1 MFAELVELGKR
12 VRKGH
17 DALKEEKCSWDII
30 IDKEGNYLNQLI
42 PCNEIVEAENLTA
55 KKGKARLLLD
65 KPEETLGLDK
75 PEKYLEKLDEYKDVQ
90 EELSPVLSFYNKPE
104 EVIKALA
111 AFMALP
117 QSKRNGNM
125 TFFYEHNKERPLSLE
140 RVQEAIKSKMKDGEL
155 EEKICS
161 WDIII
166 DKDGNYKGLNRCDSP
181 LKSERIQSTTQEARF
196 LLDKAETTFGYG
208 KYRMY
213 LEKLYQYK
221 DISALSPIFSFY
233 NKPEEVNK
241 VRKAFLEL
249 PQAKQKGNLTFMV
262 DSERVL
268 SNESVRN
275 AIKKKYEE
283 GLSSKKQGDR
293 LCAVCGT
300 NNYPIL
306 DEPHGSVKLPKGQTS
321 GSMLVSYNT
330 NAFES
335 YNLKGNLNSGICT
348 NCARNYIEALQ
359 HLVGN
364 RHEITTE
371 KGEKKFKFSNSQK
384 ISDDTIALFWTKE
397 PNDDIDPF
405 SDICQPTE
413 ERVRKLF
420 SSIITGDNQRVNSE
434 LENYFY
440 CCTMSSAAARIAVR
454 DWMAISVSQYQK
466 DLKQWF
472 DDIATIKDGETYYPG
487 INSIL
492 NNCIKKKT
500 KSTQSDLKAKARI
513 GSILWHAALTNAPLP
528 LMILQSVLTQIEH
541 EKTTKYCKTFS
552 SEKSTVIRLV
562 LNRNIKKTY
571 YMKKELDE
579 QNESK
584 AYLCGRLFA
593 LICLLQY
600 KAHEGKEVNSSIRD
614 RFFTSAS
621 SNPSRAMSILLTKYV
636 PVYQKK
642 TKGAYTK
649 SITEIA
655 SRIEHFPEKLTLTER
670 GEFALGY
677 YYQYAAKKNENSNDN
692 D

>member
-17 DALKEEKCSWDII
+17 DALKEEKCSWDIV
-30 IDKEGNYLNQLI
+30 IDKEGNFLDLI
-42 PCNEIVEAENLTA
+42 PCDITIEAENLTA

-65 KPEETLGLDK
+65 KPEETLGFDEDK
-75 PEKYLEKLDEYKDVQ
+75 HEKYIAKLAEYKDIQ
-90 EELSPVLSFYNKPE
+90 E
-104 EVIKALA
+104 
-111 AFMALP
+111 
-117 QSKRNGNM
+117 
-125 TFFYEHNKERPLSLE
+125 
-140 RVQEAIKSKMKDGEL
+140 
-155 EEKICS
+155 
-161 WDIII
+161 
-166 DKDGNYKGLNRCDSP
+166 
-181 LKSERIQSTTQEARF
+181 
-196 LLDKAETTFGYG
+196 
-208 KYRMY
+208 
-213 LEKLYQYK
+213 
-221 DISALSPIFSFY
+221 LSPIFYFY
-233 NKPEEVNK
+233 DKSDEVEK
-241 VRKAFLEL
+241 VRKVFLEL
-249 PQAKQKGNLTFMV
+249 PQAKQKGNMTFML

-268 SNESVRN
+268 SNENVRK

-283 GLSSKKQGDR
+283 SLNIKKQGTH

-321 GSMLVSYNT
+321 GSMLVSYNM

-348 NCARNYIEALQ
+348 NCARNYIEALRY
-359 HLVGN
+359 LVGN

-371 KGEKKFKFSNSQK
+371 KEEKKYKFTNRQK

-397 PNDDIDPF
+397 PDDDIDPF

-420 SSIITGDNQRVNSE
+420 SSIITGDKQRVNTE
-434 LENYFY
+434 MENYFY

-466 DLKQWF
+466 NLQQWF
-472 DDIATIKDGETYYPG
+472 DDIETLKDGEILYPG

-492 NNCIKKKT
+492 SSSIKKKT
-500 KSTQSDLKAKARI
+500 KPTQSDVKARARI

-541 EKTTKYCKTFS
+541 DYFS
-552 SEKSTVIRLV
+552 PEKSTVIRLV
-562 LNRNIKKTY
+562 LNRNINNTY
-571 YMKKELDE
+571 HMKKELDE

-593 LICLLQY
+593 LICQLQY

-636 PVYQKK
+636 PIYQKK
-642 TKGAYTK
+642 KKGAYTK

>member
-12 VRKGH
+12 VHKGH

-30 IDKEGNYLNQLI
+30 IDTEGNFLNLI
-42 PCNEIVEAENLTA
+42 HCDISIEAENLTA

-75 PEKYLEKLDEYKDVQ
+75 DKHEKYLTKLAEYKDVQ
-90 EELSPVLSFYNKPE
+90 ELSPVFCFYDKPE
-104 EVIKALA
+104 EVEKA
-111 AFMALP
+111 
-117 QSKRNGNM
+117 R
-125 TFFYEHNKERPLSLE
+125 
-140 RVQEAIKSKMKDGEL
+140 
-155 EEKICS
+155 
-161 WDIII
+161 
-166 DKDGNYKGLNRCDSP
+166 
-181 LKSERIQSTTQEARF
+181 
-196 LLDKAETTFGYG
+196 
-208 KYRMY
+208 
-213 LEKLYQYK
+213 
-221 DISALSPIFSFY
+221 
-233 NKPEEVNK
+233 K
-241 VRKAFLEL
+241 VFWEL
-249 PQAKQKGNLTFMV
+249 PQAKQKGNMTFMV
-262 DSERVL
+262 DDERLL
-268 SNESVRN
+268 SKEVVRN

-283 GLSSKKQGDR
+283 GLRSKRNGYR
-293 LCAVCGT
+293 LCSVCGT
-300 NNYPIL
+300 DTYPIL

-359 HLVGN
+359 YLVGN
-364 RHEITTE
+364 RDESPTE
-371 KGEKKFKFSNSQK
+371 KGETKFKYTNRQR

-397 PNDDIDPF
+397 PNEDIDPS
-405 SDICQPTE
+405 SDIYQPTE
-413 ERVRKLF
+413 ERVRLLF
-420 SSIITGDNQRVNSE
+420 SSITIGNRERVNTDV
-434 LENYFY
+434 ENYFY

-466 DLKQWF
+466 NLQQWF
-472 DDIATIKDGETYYPG
+472 DDIATVKDGETFYPG
-487 INSIL
+487 INIIL
-492 NNCIKKKT
+492 NSCIKKKT
-500 KSTQSDLKAKARI
+500 KPTQSDSKAKARI
-513 GSILWHAALTNAPLP
+513 GSILWHAALTNTSLP
-528 LMILQSVLTQIEH
+528 LIILQSVLTQIEH
-541 EKTTKYCKTFS
+541 DYFS
-552 SEKSTVIRLV
+552 PEKSTVIRLV
-562 LNRNIKKTY
+562 LNRNIKNTY

-593 LICLLQY
+593 LICQLQF
-600 KAHEGKEVNSSIRD
+600 KAQGQVNSSIRD
-614 RFFTSAS
+614 RFFASAS

-655 SRIEHFPEKLTLTER
+655 SRIELFPEKLTLTER

>member
-30 IDKEGNYLNQLI
+30 IDKEGNFLNQII
-42 PCNEIVEAENLTA
+42 PCNEIIEAENLTA

-65 KPEETLGLDK
+65 KPEETLGFDK
-75 PEKYLEKLDEYKDVQ
+75 DKHEKYISKLFEYKDVQ
-90 EELSPVLSFYNKPE
+90 ELSPVFSFYDKPE
-104 EVIKALA
+104 EV
-111 AFMALP
+111 
-117 QSKRNGNM
+117 
-125 TFFYEHNKERPLSLE
+125 E
-140 RVQEAIKSKMKDGEL
+140 
-155 EEKICS
+155 
-161 WDIII
+161 
-166 DKDGNYKGLNRCDSP
+166 
-181 LKSERIQSTTQEARF
+181 
-196 LLDKAETTFGYG
+196 
-208 KYRMY
+208 
-213 LEKLYQYK
+213 
-221 DISALSPIFSFY
+221 
-233 NKPEEVNK
+233 K

-262 DSERVL
+262 DSERIL

-306 DEPHGSVKLPKGQTS
+306 DEPHGSVKLPKGQTA

-359 HLVGN
+359 YLAGN
-364 RHEITTE
+364 GHNITSE
-371 KGEKKFKFSNSQK
+371 KGETKFKYSNRQK

-466 DLKQWF
+466 NLQQWF
-472 DDIATIKDGETYYPG
+472 NDIATIKDGETFYPG

-492 NNCIKKKT
+492 NSCIKKKT
-500 KSTQSDLKAKARI
+500 KPTQSDVKAKARI
-513 GSILWHAALTNAPLP
+513 GAILWHAALTNTSLP

-541 EKTTKYCKTFS
+541 DYFS
-552 SEKSTVIRLV
+552 PEKSTVIRLV

-579 QNESK
+579 KNESK

-593 LICLLQY
+593 LICQLQY
-600 KAHEGKEVNSSIRD
+600 KAQGDVNSSIKD
-614 RFFTSAS
+614 RFFASAS

-655 SRIEHFPEKLTLTER
+655 SRIEHFPERLTLTER

-677 YYQYAAKKNENSNDN
+677 YHQYAYKKNENSND
-692 D
+692 

>member
-30 IDKEGNYLNQLI
+30 IDKEGNFLNLI
-42 PCNEIVEAENLTA
+42 PCDITIEAENLTA

-196 LLDKAETTFGYG
+196 LLDKAETTFGYD

-262 DSERVL
+262 DSERLL

-283 GLSSKKQGDR
+283 GLSLKKQGTC

-359 HLVGN
+359 YLVGN

-371 KGEKKFKFSNSQK
+371 KGEKKFKFSNRQK

-397 PNDDIDPF
+397 PDDDIDPF

-413 ERVRKLF
+413 ERVRELF
-420 SSIITGDNQRVNSE
+420 SSITTGDHERVNTE
-434 LENYFY
+434 VENYFY

-466 DLKQWF
+466 NLKQWF

-614 RFFTSAS
+614 RFFASAS

-636 PVYQKK
+636 PIYQKK

-677 YYQYAAKKNENSNDN
+677 YYQYAAKKNENSNYN

>member
-17 DALKEEKCSWDII
+17 DALKEEKCNWDII
-30 IDKEGNYLNQLI
+30 LDKEGNFLNLI
-42 PCNEIVEAENLTA
+42 PCDITIEAENLTS

-65 KPEETLGLDK
+65 KPEETLGFDEDK
-75 PEKYLEKLDEYKDVQ
+75 HEKYIAKLAEYKDIQ
-90 EELSPVLSFYNKPE
+90 ELSPV
-104 EVIKALA
+104 
-111 AFMALP
+111 
-117 QSKRNGNM
+117 
-125 TFFYEHNKERPLSLE
+125 
-140 RVQEAIKSKMKDGEL
+140 
-155 EEKICS
+155 
-161 WDIII
+161 
-166 DKDGNYKGLNRCDSP
+166 
-181 LKSERIQSTTQEARF
+181 
-196 LLDKAETTFGYG
+196 
-208 KYRMY
+208 
-213 LEKLYQYK
+213 
-221 DISALSPIFSFY
+221 FSFY
-233 NKPEEVNK
+233 DKSEEVEK
-241 VRKAFLEL
+241 VRKVFLEL
-249 PQAKQKGNLTFMV
+249 PQTKQKGNLTFMI
-262 DSERVL
+262 DSERL
-268 SNESVRN
+268 LTNENVRT

-283 GLSSKKQGDR
+283 CLSSKKQGTR

-359 HLVGN
+359 YLVGN

-371 KGEKKFKFSNSQK
+371 NGEKKYKFTNLQK

-397 PNDDIDPF
+397 PDGDIDPF

-420 SSIITGDNQRVNSE
+420 SSIIIGDNQRVNTE
-434 LENYFY
+434 IENYFY

-466 DLKQWF
+466 NLQQWF
-472 DDIATIKDGETYYPG
+472 NDIETVKDGKILYLG

-492 NNCIKKKT
+492 SSCIKKKT
-500 KSTQSDLKAKARI
+500 KPTQSDVKAKARI
-513 GSILWHAALTNAPLP
+513 GSILWHAALTNTSLP

-541 EKTTKYCKTFS
+541 DYFS
-552 SEKSTVIRLV
+552 PEKSTVIRLV
-562 LNRNIKKTY
+562 LNRNIKSTY

-579 QNESK
+579 QNDSK

-593 LICLLQY
+593 LICQLQY
-600 KAHEGKEVNSSIRD
+600 KAHDGKDVNSSIRD
-614 RFFTSAS
+614 RFFASAS

-636 PVYQKK
+636 PIYQKK

-649 SITEIA
+649 VITEIA
-655 SRIEHFPEKLTLTER
+655 ARIEHFPEKLTLTER

>member
-17 DALKEEKCSWDII
+17 DALKEEKCNWDII
-30 IDKEGNYLNQLI
+30 LDKEGNFLNLI
-42 PCNEIVEAENLTA
+42 PCDITIEAEKKKK

-65 KPEETLGLDK
+65 KPEETLGFDEDK
-75 PEKYLEKLDEYKDVQ
+75 HEKYIAKLAEYKDIQ
-90 EELSPVLSFYNKPE
+90 E
-104 EVIKALA
+104 
-111 AFMALP
+111 
-117 QSKRNGNM
+117 
-125 TFFYEHNKERPLSLE
+125 
-140 RVQEAIKSKMKDGEL
+140 
-155 EEKICS
+155 
-161 WDIII
+161 
-166 DKDGNYKGLNRCDSP
+166 
-181 LKSERIQSTTQEARF
+181 
-196 LLDKAETTFGYG
+196 
-208 KYRMY
+208 
-213 LEKLYQYK
+213 
-221 DISALSPIFSFY
+221 LSPIFYFY
-233 NKPEEVNK
+233 DKSDEVEK
-241 VRKAFLEL
+241 VRKVFLEL
-249 PQAKQKGNLTFMV
+249 PQAKQKGNMTFML

-268 SNESVRN
+268 SNENVRK

-283 GLSSKKQGDR
+283 SLNIKKQGTH

-335 YNLKGNLNSGICT
+335 FNLKGNLNSGICT

-359 HLVGN
+359 YLVGN
-364 RHEITTE
+364 GHEITTE
-371 KGEKKFKFSNSQK
+371 KGEKKFKFSNRQK

-397 PNDDIDPF
+397 PDDDVDPF

-466 DLKQWF
+466 NLQQWF
-472 DDIATIKDGETYYPG
+472 EDIATIKDGETFYPG

-492 NNCIKKKT
+492 NSCIKKKT
-500 KSTQSDLKAKARI
+500 KPTQSDVKAKARI
-513 GSILWHAALTNAPLP
+513 GAILWHAALTNTSLP

-541 EKTTKYCKTFS
+541 DYFS
-552 SEKSTVIRLV
+552 PEKSTVIRLV
-562 LNRNIKKTY
+562 LNRNINNTY
-571 YMKKELDE
+571 HMKKELDE

-593 LICLLQY
+593 LICQLQY
-600 KAHEGKEVNSSIRD
+600 KAQGEVNSSIKD
-614 RFFTSAS
+614 RFFASAS
-621 SNPSRAMSILLTKYV
+621 SNPSRAMSVLLTKYV

-655 SRIEHFPEKLTLTER
+655 SRIEHFPERLTLTER
-670 GEFALGY
+670 GEFALGF
-677 YYQYAAKKNENSNDN
+677 YYQYAYKKNENSND
-692 D
+692 

>member
-17 DALKEEKCSWDII
+17 DALKEEKCNWDII
-30 IDKEGNYLNQLI
+30 LDKEGNFLNLI
-42 PCNEIVEAENLTA
+42 PCDITIEAENLTS

-65 KPEETLGLDK
+65 KPEETLGFDEDK
-75 PEKYLEKLDEYKDVQ
+75 HEKYIAKLAEYKDIQ
-90 EELSPVLSFYNKPE
+90 ELSPV
-104 EVIKALA
+104 
-111 AFMALP
+111 
-117 QSKRNGNM
+117 
-125 TFFYEHNKERPLSLE
+125 
-140 RVQEAIKSKMKDGEL
+140 
-155 EEKICS
+155 
-161 WDIII
+161 
-166 DKDGNYKGLNRCDSP
+166 
-181 LKSERIQSTTQEARF
+181 
-196 LLDKAETTFGYG
+196 
-208 KYRMY
+208 
-213 LEKLYQYK
+213 
-221 DISALSPIFSFY
+221 FSFY
-233 NKPEEVNK
+233 DKSEEVEK
-241 VRKAFLEL
+241 VRKVFLEL
-249 PQAKQKGNLTFMV
+249 PQTKQKGNLTFMI
-262 DSERVL
+262 DSERL
-268 SNESVRN
+268 LTNENVRT

-283 GLSSKKQGDR
+283 CLSSKKQGTR

-359 HLVGN
+359 YLVGN
-364 RHEITTE
+364 GYEITTE
-371 KGEKKFKFSNSQK
+371 KGEKKYKFTNRQK

-397 PNDDIDPF
+397 PDDDIDPF

-420 SSIITGDNQRVNSE
+420 SSIITGDNQRVNTE
-434 LENYFY
+434 IENYFY

-466 DLKQWF
+466 NLQQWF
-472 DDIATIKDGETYYPG
+472 YDIETVKDGKILYLG

-492 NNCIKKKT
+492 SSCIKKKT
-500 KSTQSDLKAKARI
+500 KPTQSDVKAKARI
-513 GSILWHAALTNAPLP
+513 GSILWHAALTNTSLP

-541 EKTTKYCKTFS
+541 DYFS
-552 SEKSTVIRLV
+552 PEKSTVIRLV
-562 LNRNIKKTY
+562 LNRNIKSTY

-579 QNESK
+579 QNDSK

-593 LICLLQY
+593 LICQLQY
-600 KAHEGKEVNSSIRD
+600 KAHDGKDVNSSIRD
-614 RFFTSAS
+614 RFFASAS

-636 PVYQKK
+636 PIYQKK

-649 SITEIA
+649 VITEIA
-655 SRIEHFPEKLTLTER
+655 ARIEHFPEKLTLTER

>member
-17 DALKEEKCSWDII
+17 DALKEEKCNLDII
-30 IDKEGNYLNQLI
+30 LDKEGNFLNLI
-42 PCNEIVEAENLTA
+42 PCDITIEAENLTS

-65 KPEETLGLDK
+65 KPEETLGFDEDK
-75 PEKYLEKLDEYKDVQ
+75 HEKYIAKLAEYKDIQ
-90 EELSPVLSFYNKPE
+90 ELSPV
-104 EVIKALA
+104 
-111 AFMALP
+111 
-117 QSKRNGNM
+117 
-125 TFFYEHNKERPLSLE
+125 
-140 RVQEAIKSKMKDGEL
+140 
-155 EEKICS
+155 
-161 WDIII
+161 
-166 DKDGNYKGLNRCDSP
+166 
-181 LKSERIQSTTQEARF
+181 
-196 LLDKAETTFGYG
+196 
-208 KYRMY
+208 
-213 LEKLYQYK
+213 
-221 DISALSPIFSFY
+221 FSFY
-233 NKPEEVNK
+233 DKSEEVEK
-241 VRKAFLEL
+241 VRKVFLEL
-249 PQAKQKGNLTFMV
+249 PQTKQKGNLTFMI
-262 DSERVL
+262 DSERL
-268 SNESVRN
+268 LTNENVRT

-283 GLSSKKQGDR
+283 CLSSKKQGTR
-293 LCAVCGT
+293 LCAVCGM

-359 HLVGN
+359 YLVGN

-371 KGEKKFKFSNSQK
+371 NGEKKYKFTNRQK

-397 PNDDIDPF
+397 PDDDIDPF
-405 SDICQPTE
+405 SDICHPNE
-413 ERVRKLF
+413 ERVRQLF
-420 SSIITGDNQRVNSE
+420 SSIATGDHKKVNTDVD
-434 LENYFY
+434 NYFY

-454 DWMAISVSQYQK
+454 DWIAISVSQYQK
-466 DLKQWF
+466 NLKQWF
-472 DDIATIKDGETYYPG
+472 DDIATIKEGETYYPG
-487 INSIL
+487 IDSIL
-492 NNCIKKKT
+492 NSCIKKKKKKKLT
-500 KSTQSDLKAKARI
+500 DSDVKAKARI

-541 EKTTKYCKTFS
+541 DYFS
-552 SEKSTVIRLV
+552 PEKSTVIRLV
-562 LNRNIKKTY
+562 LNRNIKSTY

-579 QNESK
+579 QNDSK

-593 LICLLQY
+593 LICQLQY
-600 KAHEGKEVNSSIRD
+600 KAHDGKVVNSSIRD
-614 RFFTSAS
+614 RFFASAS

-636 PVYQKK
+636 PIYQKK

-649 SITEIA
+649 VITEIA
-655 SRIEHFPEKLTLTER
+655 ARIEHFPEKLTLTER

>member
-17 DALKEEKCSWDII
+17 DALKEEKCSWDIV
-30 IDKEGNYLNQLI
+30 IDKEGHFLNLI
-42 PCNEIVEAENLTA
+42 PCDITIEAENLTA

-65 KPEETLGLDK
+65 KPEETLGFDEDK
-75 PEKYLEKLDEYKDVQ
+75 HEKYIAKLAEYKDIQ
-90 EELSPVLSFYNKPE
+90 E
-104 EVIKALA
+104 
-111 AFMALP
+111 
-117 QSKRNGNM
+117 
-125 TFFYEHNKERPLSLE
+125 
-140 RVQEAIKSKMKDGEL
+140 
-155 EEKICS
+155 
-161 WDIII
+161 
-166 DKDGNYKGLNRCDSP
+166 
-181 LKSERIQSTTQEARF
+181 
-196 LLDKAETTFGYG
+196 
-208 KYRMY
+208 
-213 LEKLYQYK
+213 
-221 DISALSPIFSFY
+221 LSPIFYFY
-233 NKPEEVNK
+233 DKSDEVEK
-241 VRKAFLEL
+241 VRKVFLEL
-249 PQAKQKGNLTFMV
+249 PQAKQKGNMTFML

-268 SNESVRN
+268 SNENVRK

-283 GLSSKKQGDR
+283 SLNIKKQGTH

-359 HLVGN
+359 YLVGN
-364 RHEITTE
+364 GHEITT
-371 KGEKKFKFSNSQK
+371 KNGEKKFIFSNRQK
-384 ISDDTIALFWTKE
+384 ISDDTLVVFWTKE
-397 PNDDIDPF
+397 PDDNINPL
-405 SDICQPTE
+405 SDICHPTE
-413 ERVRKLF
+413 ERVRELF
-420 SSIITGDNQRVNSE
+420 SSIANGDHERVNTDV
-434 LENYFY
+434 ENYFY
-440 CCTMSSAAARIAVR
+440 CFTMSSAAARIAVR
-454 DWMAISVSQYQK
+454 DWMAISVSQYQQN
-466 DLKQWF
+466 LKQWF
-472 DDIATIKDGETYYPG
+472 DDIATIKDGEIYYPG

-492 NNCIKKKT
+492 NNCIKP
-500 KSTQSDLKAKARI
+500 KSKPTQSDVKARARI
-513 GSILWHAALTNAPLP
+513 GAILWHAALTNTHLP
-528 LMILQSVLTQIEH
+528 LLILQSALTQIEH
-541 EKTTKYCKTFS
+541 EKTTIYCETFS
-552 SEKSTVIRLV
+552 PEKSTVIRLV

-593 LICLLQY
+593 LICQLQY
-600 KAHEGKEVNSSIRD
+600 KAHDGKDVNSSIRD
-614 RFFTSAS
+614 RFFASAS

-649 SITEIA
+649 VITEIA
-655 SRIEHFPEKLTLTER
+655 TRIEHFPEKLTLTER

-677 YYQYAAKKNENSNDN
+677 YYQYATKKNVNSNDN

>member
-30 IDKEGNYLNQLI
+30 IDKEGNFLNQII
-42 PCNEIVEAENLTA
+42 PCNEIIEAENLTS

-65 KPEETLGLDK
+65 KPEETLGFDVVK
-75 PEKYLEKLDEYKDVQ
+75 HEKYLSKLAEYKDIQ
-90 EELSPVLSFYNKPE
+90 ELSPVFSFYDKPE
-104 EVIKALA
+104 EV
-111 AFMALP
+111 
-117 QSKRNGNM
+117 
-125 TFFYEHNKERPLSLE
+125 E
-140 RVQEAIKSKMKDGEL
+140 
-155 EEKICS
+155 
-161 WDIII
+161 
-166 DKDGNYKGLNRCDSP
+166 
-181 LKSERIQSTTQEARF
+181 
-196 LLDKAETTFGYG
+196 
-208 KYRMY
+208 
-213 LEKLYQYK
+213 
-221 DISALSPIFSFY
+221 
-233 NKPEEVNK
+233 K

-249 PQAKQKGNLTFMV
+249 PHAKQKGNLTFMV
-262 DSERVL
+262 DSERLL

-306 DEPHGSVKLPKGQTS
+306 DEPHGSVKLPKGQTA

-359 HLVGN
+359 YLAGN
-364 RHEITTE
+364 GHNITSE
-371 KGEKKFKFSNSQK
+371 KGETKFKYSNRQK

-466 DLKQWF
+466 NLQQWF
-472 DDIATIKDGETYYPG
+472 EDIATIKDGETFYPG

-492 NNCIKKKT
+492 NSCIKKKT
-500 KSTQSDLKAKARI
+500 KPTQSDVKAKARI
-513 GSILWHAALTNAPLP
+513 GAILWHAALTNTSLP

-541 EKTTKYCKTFS
+541 DYFS
-552 SEKSTVIRLV
+552 PEKSTVIRLV

-579 QNESK
+579 KNESK

-593 LICLLQY
+593 LICQLQY
-600 KAHEGKEVNSSIRD
+600 KAQGEVNSSIKD
-614 RFFTSAS
+614 RFFASAS
-621 SNPSRAMSILLTKYV
+621 SNPSRAMSVLLTKYV

-655 SRIEHFPEKLTLTER
+655 SRIEHFPERLTLTER
-670 GEFALGY
+670 GEFALGF
-677 YYQYAAKKNENSNDN
+677 YYQYAYKKNENSND
-692 D
+692 

>member
-12 VRKGH
+12 VRKVH
-17 DALKEEKCSWDII
+17 DDALREEKCSWDIV
-30 IDKEGNYLNQLI
+30 IDKEGNYLNLI
-42 PCNEIVEAENLTA
+42 PCDITIEAENLTA

-65 KPEETLGLDK
+65 KQEETLGFNKDK
-75 PEKYLEKLDEYKDVQ
+75 HEKYLEKLSEYKDIQ
-90 EELSPVLSFYNKPE
+90 ELSPVFAFYNKPE
-104 EVIKALA
+104 EVERA
-111 AFMALP
+111 
-117 QSKRNGNM
+117 R
-125 TFFYEHNKERPLSLE
+125 KEFAKL
-140 RVQEAIKSKMKDGEL
+140 Q
-155 EEKICS
+155 
-161 WDIII
+161 
-166 DKDGNYKGLNRCDSP
+166 
-181 LKSERIQSTTQEARF
+181 KSER
-196 LLDKAETTFGYG
+196 
-208 KYRMY
+208 
-213 LEKLYQYK
+213 
-221 DISALSPIFSFY
+221 
-233 NKPEEVNK
+233 
-241 VRKAFLEL
+241 
-249 PQAKQKGNLTFMV
+249 KGNLTFMV
-262 DSERVL
+262 DSERL
-268 SNESVRN
+268 LYNENVKN

-283 GLSSKKQGDR
+283 CLNSNKQGTR

-384 ISDDTIALFWTKE
+384 ISDDTIVLFWTKKPDE
-397 PNDDIDPF
+397 DIDPF

-413 ERVRKLF
+413 ERVRDLF
-420 SSIITGDNQRVNSE
+420 SSIATGDHERVNTE
-434 LENYFY
+434 VENYFY
-440 CCTMSSAAARIAVR
+440 CCTMSSAAARIAIR

-466 DLKQWF
+466 NIKQWF
-472 DDIATIKDGETYYPG
+472 DDIATIKDGEIYYPG

-492 NNCIKKKT
+492 NSCIKKKT

-513 GSILWHAALTNAPLP
+513 GAILWHAALTNTSLP
-528 LMILQSVLTQIEH
+528 LMILQSILTQIEH
-541 EKTTKYCKTFS
+541 DYFS
-552 SEKSTVIRLV
+552 PEKSTVIRLV

-593 LICLLQY
+593 LICQLQY
-600 KAHEGKEVNSSIRD
+600 KAHDGKEVNSSIRD

-621 SNPSRAMSILLTKYV
+621 CNPRRVMGKLLTEYV
-636 PVYQKK
+636 LIYQKK

-655 SRIEHFPEKLTLTER
+655 SRIEHFPEKLTLSER

-677 YYQYAAKKNENSNDN
+677 YYQYAVKKNENSNEN
-692 D
+692 E

>member
-17 DALKEEKCSWDII
+17 DALKEEKCSWDIV
-30 IDKEGNYLNQLI
+30 IDKEGKFLKLMTCDI
-42 PCNEIVEAENLTA
+42 TIEAENLTA

-65 KPEETLGLDK
+65 KPEETLGFDEDK
-75 PEKYLEKLDEYKDVQ
+75 YEKYIAKLAEYKDIQ
-90 EELSPVLSFYNKPE
+90 ELSPVFSFYDKPE
-104 EVIKALA
+104 EV
-111 AFMALP
+111 
-117 QSKRNGNM
+117 
-125 TFFYEHNKERPLSLE
+125 E
-140 RVQEAIKSKMKDGEL
+140 
-155 EEKICS
+155 
-161 WDIII
+161 
-166 DKDGNYKGLNRCDSP
+166 
-181 LKSERIQSTTQEARF
+181 
-196 LLDKAETTFGYG
+196 
-208 KYRMY
+208 
-213 LEKLYQYK
+213 
-221 DISALSPIFSFY
+221 
-233 NKPEEVNK
+233 K
-241 VRKAFLEL
+241 VRKVFLEL
-249 PQAKQKGNLTFMV
+249 PQAKQKGNLTFMFN
-262 DSERVL
+262 SERLL
-268 SNESVRN
+268 SNENVRN

-283 GLSSKKQGDR
+283 CLSSKKQGTH

-335 YNLKGNLNSGICT
+335 YNFKGNLNSGICT

-359 HLVGN
+359 YLVGN
-364 RHEITTE
+364 GHEITTE
-371 KGEKKFKFSNSQK
+371 NGEKKYKFTNRQK
-384 ISDDTIALFWTKE
+384 ISDDTIALFWTKKTVA
-397 PNDDIDPF
+397 DIDPF
-405 SDICQPTE
+405 SDICQPNE
-413 ERVRKLF
+413 ERVRQLF
-420 SSIITGDNQRVNSE
+420 SSIATGDQERVTTKV
-434 LENYFY
+434 ENFFY

-454 DWMAISVSQYQK
+454 DWWAISVSQYQK
-466 DLKQWF
+466 NLKQWF

-492 NNCIKKKT
+492 NSCIKKKT

-513 GSILWHAALTNAPLP
+513 GAVLWHAALTNTSLP

-541 EKTTKYCKTFS
+541 DYFS
-552 SEKSTVIRLV
+552 PEKSTVIRLV
-562 LNRNIKKTY
+562 LNRNIKSTY

-593 LICLLQY
+593 LICQLQY
-600 KAHEGKEVNSSIRD
+600 KAHDGKEVNSSIRD
-614 RFFTSAS
+614 RFFASAS

-636 PVYQKK
+636 PIYQKK

-649 SITEIA
+649 VITEIA
-655 SRIEHFPEKLTLTER
+655 ARIEHFPEKLTLTER

-677 YYQYAAKKNENSNDN
+677 YYQYAANKNKNSNDN

>member
-17 DALKEEKCSWDII
+17 DALKEEKCSWDIV
-30 IDKEGNYLNQLI
+30 IDKEGNFLNLI
-42 PCNEIVEAENLTA
+42 PCDITIEAENLTA

-65 KPEETLGLDK
+65 KPEETLGFDEDK
-75 PEKYLEKLDEYKDVQ
+75 HEKYIAKLAEYKDIQ
-90 EELSPVLSFYNKPE
+90 E
-104 EVIKALA
+104 
-111 AFMALP
+111 
-117 QSKRNGNM
+117 
-125 TFFYEHNKERPLSLE
+125 
-140 RVQEAIKSKMKDGEL
+140 
-155 EEKICS
+155 
-161 WDIII
+161 
-166 DKDGNYKGLNRCDSP
+166 
-181 LKSERIQSTTQEARF
+181 
-196 LLDKAETTFGYG
+196 
-208 KYRMY
+208 
-213 LEKLYQYK
+213 
-221 DISALSPIFSFY
+221 LSPIFYFY
-233 NKPEEVNK
+233 DKSDEVEK
-241 VRKAFLEL
+241 VRKVFLEL
-249 PQAKQKGNLTFMV
+249 PQAKQKGNMTFML

-268 SNESVRN
+268 SNENVRK

-283 GLSSKKQGDR
+283 SLNIKKQGTH

-321 GSMLVSYNT
+321 GSMLVSYNM

-348 NCARNYIEALQ
+348 NCARNYIEALRY
-359 HLVGN
+359 LVGN

-371 KGEKKFKFSNSQK
+371 KEEKKYKFTNRQK

-397 PNDDIDPF
+397 PDDDIDPF

-420 SSIITGDNQRVNSE
+420 SSIITGDKQRVNTE
-434 LENYFY
+434 MENYFY

-466 DLKQWF
+466 NLQQWF
-472 DDIATIKDGETYYPG
+472 DDIETLKDGEILYPG

-492 NNCIKKKT
+492 SSCIKKKT
-500 KSTQSDLKAKARI
+500 KPTQSDVKARARI

-541 EKTTKYCKTFS
+541 DYFS
-552 SEKSTVIRLV
+552 PEKSTVIRLV

-600 KAHEGKEVNSSIRD
+600 KAHDGKEVNSSIRD

-636 PVYQKK
+636 PIYQKK

>member
-12 VRKGH
+12 VRKVH
-17 DALKEEKCSWDII
+17 DDALREEKCSWDIV
-30 IDKEGNYLNQLI
+30 IDKEGNFLNLI
-42 PCNEIVEAENLTA
+42 PCDITIEAENLTA

-65 KPEETLGLDK
+65 KQEETLGFNKDK
-75 PEKYLEKLDEYKDVQ
+75 HEKYLEKLSEYKDIQ
-90 EELSPVLSFYNKPE
+90 ELSPVFAFYNKPE
-104 EVIKALA
+104 EVERA
-111 AFMALP
+111 
-117 QSKRNGNM
+117 R
-125 TFFYEHNKERPLSLE
+125 KEFAKL
-140 RVQEAIKSKMKDGEL
+140 Q
-155 EEKICS
+155 
-161 WDIII
+161 
-166 DKDGNYKGLNRCDSP
+166 
-181 LKSERIQSTTQEARF
+181 KSER
-196 LLDKAETTFGYG
+196 
-208 KYRMY
+208 
-213 LEKLYQYK
+213 
-221 DISALSPIFSFY
+221 
-233 NKPEEVNK
+233 
-241 VRKAFLEL
+241 
-249 PQAKQKGNLTFMV
+249 KGNLTFMV
-262 DSERVL
+262 DSERLL
-268 SNESVRN
+268 SNENVKN

-283 GLSSKKQGDR
+283 CLNSNKQGTR

-397 PNDDIDPF
+397 PDDDVDPF

-413 ERVRKLF
+413 ERVRELF
-420 SSIITGDNQRVNSE
+420 SSIATGDHERVNTE
-434 LENYFY
+434 VENYFY
-440 CCTMSSAAARIAVR
+440 CCTMSSAAARIAIR

-466 DLKQWF
+466 NLKQWF

-492 NNCIKKKT
+492 NSCIKKKT

-513 GSILWHAALTNAPLP
+513 GAILWHAALTNTSLP
-528 LMILQSVLTQIEH
+528 LMVLQSILTQIEH
-541 EKTTKYCKTFS
+541 GYFS
-552 SEKSTVIRLV
+552 PEKSTVIRLV
-562 LNRNIKKTY
+562 LNRNINKTY

-593 LICLLQY
+593 LICQLQY
-600 KAHEGKEVNSSIRD
+600 KAQGEVNSSIRD
-614 RFFTSAS
+614 RFFASAS
-621 SNPSRAMSILLTKYV
+621 SNPSWAMSILLTKYV

-692 D
+692 E

>member
-1 MFAELVELGKR
+1 ML
-12 VRKGH
+12 
-17 DALKEEKCSWDII
+17 
-30 IDKEGNYLNQLI
+30 
-42 PCNEIVEAENLTA
+42 
-55 KKGKARLLLD
+55 
-65 KPEETLGLDK
+65 
-75 PEKYLEKLDEYKDVQ
+75 
-90 EELSPVLSFYNKPE
+90 
-104 EVIKALA
+104 
-111 AFMALP
+111 
-117 QSKRNGNM
+117 
-125 TFFYEHNKERPLSLE
+125 
-140 RVQEAIKSKMKDGEL
+140 
-155 EEKICS
+155 
-161 WDIII
+161 
-166 DKDGNYKGLNRCDSP
+166 
-181 LKSERIQSTTQEARF
+181 
-196 LLDKAETTFGYG
+196 
-208 KYRMY
+208 
-213 LEKLYQYK
+213 
-221 DISALSPIFSFY
+221 
-233 NKPEEVNK
+233 
-241 VRKAFLEL
+241 
-249 PQAKQKGNLTFMV
+249 

-268 SNESVRN
+268 SNENVRK

-283 GLSSKKQGDR
+283 SLNIKKQGTH

-321 GSMLVSYNT
+321 GSMLVSYNM

-348 NCARNYIEALQ
+348 NCARNYIEALRY
-359 HLVGN
+359 LVGN

-371 KGEKKFKFSNSQK
+371 KEEKKYKFTNRQK

-397 PNDDIDPF
+397 PDDDIDPF
-405 SDICQPTE
+405 SDICKPTE

-420 SSIITGDNQRVNSE
+420 SSIITGDKQRVNTE
-434 LENYFY
+434 MENYCY

-466 DLKQWF
+466 NLQQWF
-472 DDIATIKDGETYYPG
+472 DDIETLKDGEILYPG

-492 NNCIKKKT
+492 SSCIKKKT
-500 KSTQSDLKAKARI
+500 KPTQSDVKARARI

-600 KAHEGKEVNSSIRD
+600 KAHDGKEVNSSIRD

-636 PVYQKK
+636 PIYQKK
-642 TKGAYTK
+642 KKGAYTK

>member
-17 DALKEEKCSWDII
+17 DALKEEKCSWDIV
-30 IDKEGNYLNQLI
+30 IDKEGNFLDLI
-42 PCNEIVEAENLTA
+42 PCDITIEAENLTA

-65 KPEETLGLDK
+65 KPEETLGFDEDK
-75 PEKYLEKLDEYKDVQ
+75 HEKYIAKLAEYKDIQ
-90 EELSPVLSFYNKPE
+90 E
-104 EVIKALA
+104 
-111 AFMALP
+111 
-117 QSKRNGNM
+117 
-125 TFFYEHNKERPLSLE
+125 
-140 RVQEAIKSKMKDGEL
+140 
-155 EEKICS
+155 
-161 WDIII
+161 
-166 DKDGNYKGLNRCDSP
+166 
-181 LKSERIQSTTQEARF
+181 
-196 LLDKAETTFGYG
+196 
-208 KYRMY
+208 
-213 LEKLYQYK
+213 
-221 DISALSPIFSFY
+221 LSPIFYFY
-233 NKPEEVNK
+233 DKSDEVEK
-241 VRKAFLEL
+241 VRKVFLEL
-249 PQAKQKGNLTFMV
+249 PQAKQKGNMTFML

-268 SNESVRN
+268 SNENVRK

-283 GLSSKKQGDR
+283 SLNIKKQGTH

-359 HLVGN
+359 YLVGN
-364 RHEITTE
+364 GHEITT
-371 KGEKKFKFSNSQK
+371 KNGEKKFIFSNRQK
-384 ISDDTIALFWTKE
+384 ISDDTLVVFWTKE
-397 PNDDIDPF
+397 PDDNINPL
-405 SDICQPTE
+405 SDICHPTE
-413 ERVRKLF
+413 ERVRELF
-420 SSIITGDNQRVNSE
+420 SSIANGDHERVNTDV
-434 LENYFY
+434 ENYFY
-440 CCTMSSAAARIAVR
+440 CFTMSSAAARIAVR
-454 DWMAISVSQYQK
+454 DWMAISVSQYQQN
-466 DLKQWF
+466 LKQWF
-472 DDIATIKDGETYYPG
+472 DDIATIKDGEIFYPG

-492 NNCIKKKT
+492 NNCIKP
-500 KSTQSDLKAKARI
+500 KSKPTQSDVKARARI
-513 GSILWHAALTNAPLP
+513 GAILWHAALTNTHLP
-528 LMILQSVLTQIEH
+528 LLILQSALTQIEH
-541 EKTTKYCKTFS
+541 EKTTKYCETFS
-552 SEKSTVIRLV
+552 PEKSTVIRLV

-593 LICLLQY
+593 LICQLQY
-600 KAHEGKEVNSSIRD
+600 KAHDGKDVNSYIRD
-614 RFFTSAS
+614 RFFASAS

-649 SITEIA
+649 VITEIA
-655 SRIEHFPEKLTLTER
+655 TRIEHFPEKLTLTER

-677 YYQYAAKKNENSNDN
+677 YYQYATKKNVNSNDN

>member
-12 VRKGH
+12 VRKVH
-17 DALKEEKCSWDII
+17 DDALREEKCSWDIV
-30 IDKEGNYLNQLI
+30 IDKEGNFLNLI
-42 PCNEIVEAENLTA
+42 PCDITIEAENLTA

-65 KPEETLGLDK
+65 KQEETLGFNKDK
-75 PEKYLEKLDEYKDVQ
+75 HEKYLEKLSEYKDIQ
-90 EELSPVLSFYNKPE
+90 ELSPVFAFYNKPE
-104 EVIKALA
+104 EVERARKEFAK
-111 AFMALP
+111 LP
-117 QSKRNGNM
+117 
-125 TFFYEHNKERPLSLE
+125 
-140 RVQEAIKSKMKDGEL
+140 
-155 EEKICS
+155 
-161 WDIII
+161 
-166 DKDGNYKGLNRCDSP
+166 
-181 LKSERIQSTTQEARF
+181 KSER
-196 LLDKAETTFGYG
+196 
-208 KYRMY
+208 
-213 LEKLYQYK
+213 
-221 DISALSPIFSFY
+221 
-233 NKPEEVNK
+233 
-241 VRKAFLEL
+241 
-249 PQAKQKGNLTFMV
+249 KGNLTFMV
-262 DSERVL
+262 DSERLL
-268 SNESVRN
+268 SNENVKN

-283 GLSSKKQGDR
+283 CLNSNKQGTR

-397 PNDDIDPF
+397 PDDDVDPF

-413 ERVRKLF
+413 ERVRELF
-420 SSIITGDNQRVNSE
+420 SSIATGDHERVNTE
-434 LENYFY
+434 VENYFY
-440 CCTMSSAAARIAVR
+440 CCTMSSAAARIAIR

-466 DLKQWF
+466 NLKQWF
-472 DDIATIKDGETYYPG
+472 DDIATIKDGEIYYPG

-492 NNCIKKKT
+492 NNCIKA
-500 KSTQSDLKAKARI
+500 KSKPTQSDVKAKARI
-513 GSILWHAALTNAPLP
+513 GAILWHAALTNTHLP
-528 LMILQSVLTQIEH
+528 LMILQSILTQIEH
-541 EKTTKYCKTFS
+541 EKTTKHCKTFS

-600 KAHEGKEVNSSIRD
+600 KAHDGKEVNSSIRD
-614 RFFTSAS
+614 RFFASAS

-677 YYQYAAKKNENSNDN
+677 YYQYAAKKNENSND
-692 D
+692 

>member
-17 DALKEEKCSWDII
+17 DALKEEKCSWDIV
-30 IDKEGNYLNQLI
+30 IDKEGYFLNLI
-42 PCNEIVEAENLTA
+42 PCDITIEAENLTA

-65 KPEETLGLDK
+65 KPEETLGFDEDK
-75 PEKYLEKLDEYKDVQ
+75 HEKYIAKLAEYKDIQ
-90 EELSPVLSFYNKPE
+90 ELSPV
-104 EVIKALA
+104 
-111 AFMALP
+111 
-117 QSKRNGNM
+117 
-125 TFFYEHNKERPLSLE
+125 
-140 RVQEAIKSKMKDGEL
+140 
-155 EEKICS
+155 
-161 WDIII
+161 
-166 DKDGNYKGLNRCDSP
+166 
-181 LKSERIQSTTQEARF
+181 
-196 LLDKAETTFGYG
+196 
-208 KYRMY
+208 
-213 LEKLYQYK
+213 
-221 DISALSPIFSFY
+221 FSFY
-233 NKPEEVNK
+233 DKLEEVEK
-241 VRKAFLEL
+241 VRKVFLEL
-249 PQAKQKGNLTFMV
+249 PQAKQKGNLTFML
-262 DSERVL
+262 DSERLL
-268 SNESVRN
+268 SNENVRK
-275 AIKKKYEE
+275 AIKKKYED
-283 GLSSKKQGDR
+283 GLSIKKQGAH

-359 HLVGN
+359 FLVGN
-364 RHEITTE
+364 GHEIITE
-371 KGEKKFKFSNSQK
+371 KGEKKYKFTNRQK

-397 PNDDIDPF
+397 PDDEIDPF
-405 SDICQPTE
+405 SDICQPSE

-420 SSIITGDNQRVNSE
+420 SSVITGDNQRANTE
-434 LENYFY
+434 MEHYFY
-440 CCTMSSAAARIAVR
+440 CCTMSSAAARVAVR

-466 DLKQWF
+466 NLQEWF
-472 DDIATIKDGETYYPG
+472 DDIETVKDGEILYPG

-492 NNCIKKKT
+492 SSCIKKKT
-500 KSTQSDLKAKARI
+500 KPTQSDVKAKARI
-513 GSILWHAALTNAPLP
+513 GSILWHAALTNTSLP
-528 LMILQSVLTQIEH
+528 LMVLQSVLTEIEH
-541 EKTTKYCKTFS
+541 DFFS
-552 SEKSTVIRLV
+552 PEKSTVIRLV
-562 LNRNIKKTY
+562 LNRNIKKSY

-593 LICLLQY
+593 LICQLQY
-600 KAHEGKEVNSSIRD
+600 KAQGEVNSSIKD
-614 RFFTSAS
+614 RFFASAS
-621 SNPSRAMSILLTKYV
+621 SNPSRAISILLTKYV

-677 YYQYAAKKNENSNDN
+677 YYQYAAKKNEYSNDN
-692 D
+692 N

>member
-1 MFAELVELGKR
+1 MQELSPVF
-12 VRKGH
+12 
-17 DALKEEKCSWDII
+17 SF
-30 IDKEGNYLNQLI
+30 Y
-42 PCNEIVEAENLTA
+42 
-55 KKGKARLLLD
+55 D
-65 KPEETLGLDK
+65 KPEEV
-75 PEKYLEKLDEYKDVQ
+75 E
-90 EELSPVLSFYNKPE
+90 
-104 EVIKALA
+104 
-111 AFMALP
+111 
-117 QSKRNGNM
+117 
-125 TFFYEHNKERPLSLE
+125 
-140 RVQEAIKSKMKDGEL
+140 
-155 EEKICS
+155 
-161 WDIII
+161 
-166 DKDGNYKGLNRCDSP
+166 
-181 LKSERIQSTTQEARF
+181 
-196 LLDKAETTFGYG
+196 
-208 KYRMY
+208 
-213 LEKLYQYK
+213 
-221 DISALSPIFSFY
+221 
-233 NKPEEVNK
+233 K
-241 VRKAFLEL
+241 VRNAFLEL
-249 PQAKQKGNLTFMV
+249 PHAKQKGNLTFMV
-262 DSERVL
+262 DSERLL

-306 DEPHGSVKLPKGQTS
+306 DEPHGSVKLPKGQTA

-348 NCARNYIEALQ
+348 NCARNYIEGLTYLTKAEWLT
-359 HLVGN
+359 N
-364 RHEITTE
+364 E
-371 KGEKKFKFSNSQK
+371 KGKKYKKYDHAFEL
-384 ISDDTIALFWTKE
+384 SDDTLIVFSTKE
-397 PNDDIDPF
+397 PTEDVDPF

-466 DLKQWF
+466 NLQQWF
-472 DDIATIKDGETYYPG
+472 GDIATIKDGETFYPG

-492 NNCIKKKT
+492 NSCIKKKT
-500 KSTQSDLKAKARI
+500 KPTQSDVKAKARI
-513 GSILWHAALTNAPLP
+513 GAILWHAALTNTSLP

-541 EKTTKYCKTFS
+541 DYFS
-552 SEKSTVIRLV
+552 PEKSTVIRLV

-579 QNESK
+579 KNESK

-593 LICLLQY
+593 LICQLQY
-600 KAHEGKEVNSSIRD
+600 KAQGEVNSSIKD
-614 RFFTSAS
+614 RFFASAS

-655 SRIEHFPEKLTLTER
+655 SRIEHFPERLTLTER

-677 YYQYAAKKNENSNDN
+677 YHQYAYKKNENSND
-692 D
+692 

>member
-1 MFAELVELGKR
+1 MFAELVEFGKR

-30 IDKEGNYLNQLI
+30 IDKDGNYLNQII
-42 PCNEIVEAENLTA
+42 PCNDIIEAENLTA

-65 KPEETLGLDK
+65 KPEETLGFDK
-75 PEKYLEKLDEYKDVQ
+75 DKHEKYLSKLFEYKDVQ
-90 EELSPVLSFYNKPE
+90 ELSPVFSFYDKPE
-104 EVIKALA
+104 EV
-111 AFMALP
+111 
-117 QSKRNGNM
+117 
-125 TFFYEHNKERPLSLE
+125 E
-140 RVQEAIKSKMKDGEL
+140 
-155 EEKICS
+155 
-161 WDIII
+161 
-166 DKDGNYKGLNRCDSP
+166 
-181 LKSERIQSTTQEARF
+181 
-196 LLDKAETTFGYG
+196 
-208 KYRMY
+208 
-213 LEKLYQYK
+213 
-221 DISALSPIFSFY
+221 
-233 NKPEEVNK
+233 K
-241 VRKAFLEL
+241 VRNAFLEL
-249 PQAKQKGNLTFMV
+249 PHAKQKGNLTFMV
-262 DSERVL
+262 DSERLL
-268 SNESVRN
+268 SNKSVRN

-300 NNYPIL
+300 NNYPVL
-306 DEPHGSVKLPKGQTS
+306 DEPHGSVKLPKGQTA

-348 NCARNYIEALQ
+348 NCARNYIEGLTYLTKAEWLT
-359 HLVGN
+359 N
-364 RHEITTE
+364 E
-371 KGEKKFKFSNSQK
+371 KGKKYKKYDHAFEL
-384 ISDDTIALFWTKE
+384 SDDTLIVFWTKE
-397 PNDDIDPF
+397 PTEDVDPF

-466 DLKQWF
+466 NLQQWF
-472 DDIATIKDGETYYPG
+472 GDIATIKDGETFYPG

-492 NNCIKKKT
+492 NSCIKKKT
-500 KSTQSDLKAKARI
+500 KPTQSDVKAKARI
-513 GSILWHAALTNAPLP
+513 GAILWHAALTNTSLP

-541 EKTTKYCKTFS
+541 DYFS
-552 SEKSTVIRLV
+552 PEKSTVIRLV

-579 QNESK
+579 KNESK

-593 LICLLQY
+593 LICQLQY
-600 KAHEGKEVNSSIRD
+600 KAQGEVNSSIKD
-614 RFFTSAS
+614 RFFASAS
-621 SNPSRAMSILLTKYV
+621 SNPSRAMSILLTKYG

-655 SRIEHFPEKLTLTER
+655 SRIEHFPERLTLTER

-677 YYQYAAKKNENSNDN
+677 YHQYAYKKNENSND
-692 D
+692 

>member
-17 DALKEEKCSWDII
+17 DALKEEKCSWDIV
-30 IDKEGNYLNQLI
+30 IDKEGNFLDLI
-42 PCNEIVEAENLTA
+42 PCDITIEAENLTA

-65 KPEETLGLDK
+65 KPEETLGFDEDK
-75 PEKYLEKLDEYKDVQ
+75 HEKYIAKLAEYKDIQ
-90 EELSPVLSFYNKPE
+90 E
-104 EVIKALA
+104 
-111 AFMALP
+111 
-117 QSKRNGNM
+117 
-125 TFFYEHNKERPLSLE
+125 
-140 RVQEAIKSKMKDGEL
+140 
-155 EEKICS
+155 
-161 WDIII
+161 
-166 DKDGNYKGLNRCDSP
+166 
-181 LKSERIQSTTQEARF
+181 
-196 LLDKAETTFGYG
+196 
-208 KYRMY
+208 
-213 LEKLYQYK
+213 
-221 DISALSPIFSFY
+221 LSPIFYFY
-233 NKPEEVNK
+233 DKSDEVER
-241 VRKAFLEL
+241 VRKVFLEL
-249 PQAKQKGNLTFMV
+249 PQAKQKGNMTFML

-268 SNESVRN
+268 SNENVRK

-283 GLSSKKQGDR
+283 SLNIKKQGTH

-348 NCARNYIEALQ
+348 NCARNYIEALRY
-359 HLVGN
+359 LVGN

-371 KGEKKFKFSNSQK
+371 KEEKKYKFTNRQK

-397 PNDDIDPF
+397 PDDDIDPF

-420 SSIITGDNQRVNSE
+420 SSIITGDKQRVNTE
-434 LENYFY
+434 MENYFY

-466 DLKQWF
+466 NLQQWF
-472 DDIATIKDGETYYPG
+472 DDIETLKDGEILYPG

-492 NNCIKKKT
+492 SSSIKKKT
-500 KSTQSDLKAKARI
+500 KPTQSDVKARARI

-541 EKTTKYCKTFS
+541 DYFS
-552 SEKSTVIRLV
+552 PEKSTVIRLV
-562 LNRNIKKTY
+562 LNRNINNTY
-571 YMKKELDE
+571 HMKKELDE

-593 LICLLQY
+593 LICQLQY

-636 PVYQKK
+636 PIYQKK